1 MNLVSLECHPPI
13 MGGEAGRCKRFA
25 AENDDDDVETLLH
38 RCPSAYDRR
47 MTTEDNRSLLQVLLQ
62 PDMIKLFLASLFIL
76 SQVLISFSLIPLYIS
91 HRGGTTFTI
100 GMQTTVFA
108 VASVVLRFIFGPM
121 ADSRGRKFVLA
132 LGAFAFSSAQVL
144 IYLSPDFTWMLL
156 ARVYQAIGMASYLA
170 TASSLVVDL
179 SPVAMRGSVIGT
191 YRMITPF
198 ASLIG
203 PYLGNV
209 VINIYGFAAFFAAT
223 AGTAFAAFLLV
234 LSLKAGRRTVGGE
247 ITRIRV
253 GDVLGL
259 FRIPDLQAAYLGV
272 LLVAV
277 GGGVVNTF
285 VTSYGNP
292 YFRNP
297 GAYFTVYA
305 GVGAV
310 AAFLLGRLSDRAGR
324 RGVAIPVVLAMA
336 AGTAILPMIDHAPT
350 AVYVLSAVG
359 TGIGFNAGLSVL
371 ISWIVDVI
379 PDTMRATALSIQE
392 SWIDGGF
399 AIGIFLFGTLSV
411 IYGQGRLFL
420 FTGVFV
426 AVGAFAIVAMSSF
439 RRRRS
444 AEEEMS

>member
-1 MNLVSLECHPPI
+1 
-13 MGGEAGRCKRFA
+13 
-25 AENDDDDVETLLH
+25 
-38 RCPSAYDRR
+38 
-47 MTTEDNRSLLQVLLQ
+47 
-62 PDMIKLFLASLFIL
+62 MIKLFLASLFIL
-76 SQVLISFSLIPLYIS
+76 SQVLISFSLIPLYIA

-121 ADSRGRKFVLA
+121 ADTHGRKFVLA
-132 LGAFAFSSAQVL
+132 LGAFVFSSAQVF
-144 IYLSPDFTWMLL
+144 IYLSPNFTWMLL

-179 SPVAMRGSVIGT
+179 SPVAMRGSAIGA

-209 VINIYGFAAFFAAT
+209 VINRYGFAAFFAAT
-223 AGTAFAAFLLV
+223 AGTAFVAFLLV
-234 LSLKAGRRTVGGE
+234 LSLRSGKRIVDGST
-247 ITRIRV
+247 TRIRV

-259 FRIPDLQAAYLGV
+259 FRIPDLQAAYLGI

-277 GGGVVNTF
+277 GGGIVNTF

-297 GAYFTVYA
+297 GSYFTVYA
-305 GVGAV
+305 AAGAA
-310 AAFLLGRLSDRAGR
+310 AAFLLGRLSDRVGR

-336 AGTAILPMIDHAPT
+336 AGTMILPAIERAP
-350 AVYVLSAVG
+350 AMVFFLSALG

-379 PDTMRATALSIQE
+379 PDTLRATALSIQE

-399 AIGIFLFGTLSV
+399 AIGIFLFGTFSV

-420 FTGVFV
+420 YTGIFV
-426 AVGAFAIVAMSSF
+426 SVGALGIIAMSSLRQ
-439 RRRRS
+439 RRHDEKETS
-444 AEEEMS
+444 